1 MASTPK
7 LSRLLSTLL
16 AIVAAITANA
26 QALEPRAYT
35 WVPVKVT
42 SLTTGANLSFG
53 DVVTDANLPVK
64 DANATVGT
72 LQLGVARSFSFF
84 GLTAQAYGSLPLT
97 KAKATGE
104 LNGVRRSQERTG
116 TSDMNF
122 RLSVLLRGAPATALK
137 DFGKRKSGRT
147 IIGTSLTIQAPT
159 GQYFRDKLINLGTG
173 RWAFKPELAVS
184 QPIQKRWL
192 LDFYAATW
200 FFTNNRFYYTG
211 SALRKQNPVANF
223 QLHTSYNIRPNMWAA
238 ANATYYAG
246 GVSTIDGL
254 SKDDRV
260 SNFRFGFTLALPTGK
275 RSALRLAYSN
285 GAVVVAGTD
294 FRSFTLGWSYS
305 WF

>member
-1 MASTPK
+1 MRITSTCF
-7 LSRLLSTLL
+7 LLFTVFLALGTAHL
-16 AIVAAITANA
+16 AIA
-26 QALEPRAYT
+26 QDLEPRAYT

-42 SLTTGANLSFG
+42 SLTIGANYSTG

-64 DANATVGT
+64 NANAKVGT
-72 LQLGVARSFSFF
+72 LQLGVTRSFSLF
-84 GLTAQAYGSLPLT
+84 GLTAQAYGSIPFT
-97 KAKATGE
+97 KATASGE
-104 LNGVRRSQERTG
+104 LNGVRRSQERFG
-116 TSDMNF
+116 TADMRF
-122 RLSVLLRGAPATALK
+122 RFSVLLRGAPATALK

-147 IIGTSLTIQAPT
+147 ILGTSLTIQAPT

-173 RWAFKPELAVS
+173 RWAFKPELAIS

-192 LDFYAATW
+192 LDLYAATW

-211 SALRKQNPVANF
+211 NALRKQNPVTNI

-238 ANATYYAG
+238 VNATYYAG

-260 SNFRFGFTLALPTGK
+260 SNFRIGATLALPTGK

-294 FRSFTLGWSYS
+294 FKSFTVGWAYS